1 MAVSSFLGIYF
12 TSPLELLLILIQ
24 MICYLNSY
32 YVSLFLLGP
41 QPFYVILI
49 ITFLHSRA
57 YTAWQLANSTHLAT
71 DK

>member
-1 MAVSSFLGIYF
+1 MALYSFLGIYF
-12 TSPLELLLILIQ
+12 TNPLEVLLILTQI
-24 MICYLNSY
+24 ICYLNSY

-49 ITFLHSRA
+49 ITFMHSRA
-57 YTAWQLANSTHLAT
+57 YTAWQLANSTHLTT